1 MRFESSPRKGLITA
15 GSFVSASLQ
24 GRQQRQCAEGKKE
37 AQVSVLP
44 TAFLFWRNFSSGTT
58 LLFLI
63 LSDYFS
69 LGFFILEDPVFPGG
83 FDFLTLVN
91 ILFL

>member
-1 MRFESSPRKGLITA
+1 MRFESSPRKGVITA

-44 TAFLFWRNFSSGTT
+44 TAFP
-58 LLFLI
+58 
-63 LSDYFS
+63 
-69 LGFFILEDPVFPGG
+69 LEDPS
-83 FDFLTLVN
+83 FLEGLT
-91 ILFL
+91 FKA